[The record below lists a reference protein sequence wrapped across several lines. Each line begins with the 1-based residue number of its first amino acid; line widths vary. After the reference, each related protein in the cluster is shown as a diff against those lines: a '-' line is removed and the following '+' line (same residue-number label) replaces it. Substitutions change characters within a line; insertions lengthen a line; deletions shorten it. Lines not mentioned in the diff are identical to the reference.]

1 MAVGRE
7 IWCNGQNHPLGHF
20 TKSRPIETSLP
31 CAGDMDANMGLPS
44 LMLMVL
50 SFGHCGLRERERE
63 RERDIIPILKI
74 RKVEAKERWHRERT
88 QGLEAGR
95 LN

>member
-1 MAVGRE
+1 
-7 IWCNGQNHPLGHF
+7 
-20 TKSRPIETSLP
+20 
-31 CAGDMDANMGLPS
+31 
-44 LMLMVL
+44 MLMVL

-63 RERDIIPILKI
+63 IIPILKI
-74 RKVEAKERWHRERT
+74 RKVEAKERWCRERT